1 MITDYVGSIT
11 NLNQTE
17 SPTIQILGLAM
28 LMNLIYGPMFPGY
41 LITLNKLLSL
51 LIIVTPQILTP

>member
-1 MITDYVGSIT
+1 MDMITDYVGSIT

-41 LITLNKLLSL
+41 LITFN
-51 LIIVTPQILTP
+51 